1 MKQCSVS
8 CLCKYT
14 VLLWHAKKVKPT
26 MIGENSSFLFG
37 VFKKLIPERIRK
49 GALPVR
55 TGDFYLRCR
64 GDWGTNV
71 FALDHLAV

>member
-1 MKQCSVS
+1 MKPCSVS
-8 CLCKYT
+8 SWCKYT

-49 GALPVR
+49 CAFPGRA
-55 TGDFYLRCR
+55 GDFYLQCR

-71 FALDHLAV
+71 FALNHLAV